1 MTAQALAAASPVR
14 PATQLVWLHPLLC
27 VALIF
32 LVYTSF
38 IVFDFTRFV
47 PNAYIPGP
55 QYLWGGVLLLAL
67 AVGIGLAIAVWPPA
81 AAPAPPAFDLP
92 RAAMGALLALTLLAY
107 LVWFGPLLFQ
117 PELLLQM
124 LAGDSMNLRGSLST
138 KPGVTTMTQF
148 GVAYVIGHAALRG
161 SRARPLAAWE
171 RVGFWLVLL
180 LAAVRV
186 VAWSERLAAIELIV
200 AFVVTRL
207 AFVRI
212 DHAATWRL
220 ASVLPL
226 FAPALLYAAFTAT
239 EYFRS
244 WDFYRD
250 RYDTIWQFSFERLIA
265 YYATAANNGAG
276 LLTED
281 NHWPL
286 YSGRYVAEWLHLMPG
301 IGSRLQAVLGEA
313 PGDTQ
318 AIYDDFLERFARP
331 EFNNA
336 TGLFP
341 AVFDLG
347 YLGSALYFLA
357 CGALVGVLWN
367 GWRRRQP
374 AGVLFHPMAML
385 FLVELLRFNY
395 FAATRFFPIALA
407 LGALWLVAR
416 PAGAALQPA
425 SRTMRATS
433 ATWASP
439 RQG

>member
-1 MTAQALAAASPVR
+1 MTAQAPAASAPGR

-38 IVFDFTRFV
+38 IAFDFTRFV

-55 QYLWGGVLLLAL
+55 HYLWGGVLLLAL
-67 AVGIGLAIAVWPPA
+67 AVGIGLAIAVSPPA
-81 AAPAPPAFDLP
+81 AAPPAFDLP
-92 RAAMGALLALTLLAY
+92 RAAMGALLVLTLLAY
-107 LVWFGPLLFQ
+107 LVWFGPLLLQ
-117 PELLLQM
+117 PELLLQV
-124 LAGDSMNLRGSLST
+124 LTGESMNLRGSLAT
-138 KPGVTTMTQF
+138 TPGVTTMTQF

-161 SRARPLAAWE
+161 SRVRPLAAWE
-171 RVGFWLVLL
+171 HLGFWLVLL
-180 LAAVRV
+180 LATVRV

-212 DHAATWRL
+212 EHAAAWRL

-244 WDFYRD
+244 WEFYRD
-250 RYDTIWQFSFERLIA
+250 QYSSIWQFSFERLIA

-281 NHWPL
+281 NHWPV
-286 YSGRYVAEWLHLMPG
+286 YTGRYVAEWLYLMPG
-301 IGSRLQAVLGEA
+301 LGARLQAALGDA
-313 PGDTQ
+313 Q
-318 AIYDDFLERFARP
+318 SMYIDFLDRFARP
-331 EFNNA
+331 EFNNP
-336 TGLFP
+336 TGLFTV
-341 AVFDLG
+341 VFDVG
-347 YLGSALYFLA
+347 YLGSVLYFLA
-357 CGALVGVLWN
+357 CGAWVGLLWN

-374 AGVLFHPMAML
+374 AGVLFHPMAMM

-407 LGALWLVAR
+407 LVALWCVAR
-416 PAGAALQPA
+416 PVAFAARPG